1 MDDSLLFERQK
12 DTIENVEFIEII
24 SYKTSLLGAKMSSK
38 STFSNS
44 TSRSYALALYELGK
58 DSSEIEKIEIE
69 MKGLK
74 KLLNESSNFKEMILS
89 PAASID
95 EKKNVMMSIA
105 ELNNFSMILKKFL
118 GFISSKNRLFFLDK
132 IINSFLNLA
141 SHNKGEV
148 NAKLVSSKELSIEE
162 KKMIQD
168 ELSKD
173 FKSKLNIDYKFDS
186 KLIGGLIIQVGSLM
200 IDTSIRTKLKKLEK
214 NMIEA

>member
-1 MDDSLLFERQK
+1 
-12 DTIENVEFIEII
+12 
-24 SYKTSLLGAKMSSK
+24 MSSK